1 MAVAFSWIHRVGRVF
16 LPLFLIFTFAGCST
30 VKPEFY
36 AGQKP
41 TLDLRQ
47 YFDGT
52 IDAWGVF
59 TSRSGKVE
67 RRFTVVIDASWETV
81 DGVEVGTL
89 DEHFTYSDGTKERR
103 VWTLRKVGPNRYVG
117 SAGDVIGEAQGE
129 TAGNAFNWRYTLALQ
144 ANGRTWHVKFDDWMY
159 LMDDQVML
167 NRAVMSKFGIRLGE
181 VTLAFRK
188 RPQ

>member
-1 MAVAFSWIHRVGRVF
+1 MTSTYSWKQRLGGIF
-16 LPLFLIFTFAGCST
+16 LSLLLIFTFAGCST
-30 VKPEFY
+30 VKPEIY
-36 AGQKP
+36 AGQTP

-59 TSRSGKVE
+59 TNRSGKVE

-81 DGVEVGTL
+81 DGVEIGTL

-103 VWTLRKVGPNRYVG
+103 VWKLRKVGANRYVG
-117 SAGDVIGEAQGE
+117 TAGDVVGEATGV
-129 TAGNAFNWRYTLALQ
+129 TAGNAFNWRYTMALK
-144 ANGRTWHVKFDDWMY
+144 ASGSTWKVKFDDWMY

-167 NRAVMSKFGIRLGE
+167 NRATMSKFGIRLGE
-181 VTLAFRK
+181 VTLSFRK

>member
-1 MAVAFSWIHRVGRVF
+1 MIAAHLSKGFGTFCLAV
-16 LPLFLIFTFAGCST
+16 LMLFTMAGCSK

-36 AGQKP
+36 ADQKP
-41 TLDLRQ
+41 SLDLRH

-52 IDAWGVF
+52 IDAWGIF

-67 RRFTVVIDASWETV
+67 RRFTVVIDASWKMV

-89 DEHFTYSDGTKERR
+89 DEHFTYADGTTERR

-117 SAGDVIGEAQGE
+117 TAGDVIGEAQGE
-129 TAGNAFNWRYTLALQ
+129 TAGNAFNWRYTLALK
-144 ANGRTWHVKFDDWMY
+144 ASGRTWHVQFDDWMY

-167 NRAVMSKFGIRLGE
+167 NRAVMSKFGFRLGE